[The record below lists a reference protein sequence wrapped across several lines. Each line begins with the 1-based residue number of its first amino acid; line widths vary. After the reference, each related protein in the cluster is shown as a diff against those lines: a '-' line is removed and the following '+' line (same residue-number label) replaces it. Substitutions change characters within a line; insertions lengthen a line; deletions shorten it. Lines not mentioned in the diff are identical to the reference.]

1 MTSFV
6 FIDIYKKNIKMEK
19 TLYTESELKNRIEE
33 IYQEERLK
41 IINEKWSKLSDKD
54 KIFVVEFLKVLYPEK
69 VKLLNE
75 SKWYN
80 TLGDIVGIF
89 DPTGLVDIING
100 ISYWR
105 QGDKLYAILSWI
117 SAVPYLGDVI
127 AKPVMGVMKIGGG
140 AAKAFKAAAL
150 TGDAV
155 KIGKTARTAGG
166 PIAKMVET
174 APSWGSKLMSFLKST
189 VGRVP
194 GLRGLIKVIEE
205 YVTIF
210 KGASTEMKV
219 SREITGK
226 LAAKSEKQA
235 LSQSEK
241 ELLASELKKQQS
253 FRGFRDYKGE
263 GQSFASKYIS
273 GGMGRLWGNRSTR
286 SLMRRTKWYLGLLD
300 FLGVGNFVGPE
311 ELEQQY
317 PDIQDK
323 ITEYSNTPQ
332 AQQYAQQEFGGMVGG
347 TNVPPPPP
355 SGQPSFKSAGGL
367 DPISMLT
374 SMIGGGFKIA

>member
-1 MTSFV
+1 
-6 FIDIYKKNIKMEK
+6 
-19 TLYTESELKNRIEE
+19 
-33 IYQEERLK
+33 
-41 IINEKWSKLSDKD
+41 
-54 KIFVVEFLKVLYPEK
+54 
-69 VKLLNE
+69 
-75 SKWYN
+75 
-80 TLGDIVGIF
+80 
-89 DPTGLVDIING
+89 
-100 ISYWR
+100 
-105 QGDKLYAILSWI
+105 
-117 SAVPYLGDVI
+117 
-127 AKPVMGVMKIGGG
+127 MKIGGG

-155 KIGKTARTAGG
+155 KIGRTAKTAGG

-194 GLRGLIKVIEE
+194 GLGGLIKVIEE
-205 YVTIF
+205 YVTVF

-226 LAAKSEKQA
+226 LAAKAEKNA

-241 ELLASELKKQQS
+241 ELLASELKKQSQ

-263 GQSFASKYIS
+263 GQSWRAKYIS

-317 PDIQDK
+317 PDIDSRIAQYN
-323 ITEYSNTPQ
+323 ETPESQ
-332 AQQYAQQEFGGMVGG
+332 RYAQEEFGSVLQNG
-347 TNVPPPPP
+347 TPPPPPP
-355 SGQPSFKSAGGL
+355 SGGKFSQGGGGM
-367 DPISMLT
+367 DPISMLN
-374 SMIGGGFKIA
+374 SLFGGGFKMA

>member
-1 MTSFV
+1 
-6 FIDIYKKNIKMEK
+6 
-19 TLYTESELKNRIEE
+19 
-33 IYQEERLK
+33 
-41 IINEKWSKLSDKD
+41 
-54 KIFVVEFLKVLYPEK
+54 
-69 VKLLNE
+69 
-75 SKWYN
+75 
-80 TLGDIVGIF
+80 
-89 DPTGLVDIING
+89 
-100 ISYWR
+100 
-105 QGDKLYAILSWI
+105 
-117 SAVPYLGDVI
+117 
-127 AKPVMGVMKIGGG
+127 
-140 AAKAFKAAAL
+140 
-150 TGDAV
+150 
-155 KIGKTARTAGG
+155 
-166 PIAKMVET
+166 
-174 APSWGSKLMSFLKST
+174 
-189 VGRVP
+189 
-194 GLRGLIKVIEE
+194 
-205 YVTIF
+205 
-210 KGASTEMKV
+210 MKV

-323 ITEYSNTPQ
+323 ITEYNNTPQ

-374 SMIGGGFKIA
+374 SMIGGGFKMA